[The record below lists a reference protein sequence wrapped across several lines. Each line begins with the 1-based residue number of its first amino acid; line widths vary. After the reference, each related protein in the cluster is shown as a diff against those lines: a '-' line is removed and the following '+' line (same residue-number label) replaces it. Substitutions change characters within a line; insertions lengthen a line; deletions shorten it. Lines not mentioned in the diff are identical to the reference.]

1 MHCVVAIETLECV
14 DRTIL
19 LPSRRY
25 GEKRK
30 GSESAKELSG
40 VALLSATLNQCRK
53 PNQQLL
59 IPITVWIGMEQ
70 AFIGADF
77 TQVCG
82 RIRNASTIDSH
93 LVLAPIKRRTCR
105 AHSASTASAT

>member
-1 MHCVVAIETLECV
+1 MFFNKQNYSPHVELRQSQWKYARLQEFNYI
-14 DRTIL
+14 IL
-19 LPSRRY
+19 SLRINNRY

-77 TQVCG
+77 TQV
-82 RIRNASTIDSH
+82 
-93 LVLAPIKRRTCR
+93 RTKH
-105 AHSASTASAT
+105 ADFTS

>member
-1 MHCVVAIETLECV
+1 MVWAEAVYLNENALHS
-14 DRTIL
+14 
-19 LPSRRY
+19 PHRY

-40 VALLSATLNQCRK
+40 VALLSATMNQCK
-53 PNQQLL
+53 KANQQLL

-77 TQVCG
+77 TQVINLSPFYLLLRYTLC
-82 RIRNASTIDSH
+82 S
-93 LVLAPIKRRTCR
+93 
-105 AHSASTASAT
+105 